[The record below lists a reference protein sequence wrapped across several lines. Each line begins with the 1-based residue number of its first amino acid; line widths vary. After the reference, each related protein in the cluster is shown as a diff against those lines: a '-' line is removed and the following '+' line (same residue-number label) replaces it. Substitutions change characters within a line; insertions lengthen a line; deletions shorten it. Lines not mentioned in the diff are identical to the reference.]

1 MNNTMT
7 PIPQNYKKQVEWVF
21 KAYEDAGVN
30 LPNGFQK
37 DDIQNH
43 QGARPTSKWNGWRSD
58 ISVIKNDKGIFLVCE
73 DYGTVG
79 LTGKNMSTAEISAIA
94 ARDENLDPSERLAR
108 FTSMNNSGGNKTGG
122 GLYGVGK
129 VVYSVASCD
138 YIYYFDSLRKDGQY
152 VANEN
157 KKGQVYEKAFEGDEA
172 KQFIKDA
179 TGLPEKTTVGTR
191 VIIQNPKQEILD
203 AIESGKMVE
212 YIQESW
218 WLILQR
224 LPEGA
229 AISLNGI
236 PVSIPDDITATDLK
250 YELSTPEIFKPG
262 YRVKKFGFYLFAD
275 GNNRWEGI
283 SYYRKGMKIGE
294 IEIKDIPEKLRGK
307 FWGFI
312 EVDEEWED
320 ELALI
325 EDAVHFGVSKGK
337 KLMNAYQYLKGFCN
351 ERIRKLLIEWGF
363 IKDQENED
371 KKLREELNRIAEDV
385 QDLFENLGFEDLGK
399 GPQKSDFYVRWN
411 NIKYPVEN
419 SLSVT
424 TNDTISFA
432 VRIGSSYLTNKKFE
446 YSLNVID
453 QESKSVVSQ
462 IDLGTI
468 SLSSGEVK
476 EIPYKFVVTR
486 ENATRFVENRIV
498 LRVKVIGSGKERMN
512 FLPFYFDCEKPDN
525 SRDNVTLALHEI
537 IFPNEG
543 SRRVDFGEKVEGV
556 SYRIDNKRNAELQY
570 RLNVSIH
577 NASDPTCPLIANVAS
592 VNGSIPPFQEE
603 IVSNIPDIVFDEDT
617 YKQYLEE
624 GILQLRARL
633 IATADSGDFRKGDK
647 ITNYNYDIY
656 LNMDEKNGKRDA
668 FETKSVERPDDFRR
682 AWFEKNGNDRVIYLN
697 VGHAAYTRI
706 SDLPEVQ
713 HAYLYEQV
721 LKQYVLLYL
730 SEGKYDMFSKDGD
743 NFQEMDPV
751 SASERVIDKI
761 EHIFF
766 SSLA

>member
-1 MNNTMT
+1 MSNTMT
-7 PIPQNYKKQVEWVF
+7 AIPQNYKKQVEWVF

-43 QGARPTSKWNGWRSD
+43 QGARATNKWNGWRSD
-58 ISVIKNDKGIFLVCE
+58 ISVIKNEKGVFLVCE

-79 LTGKNMSTAEISAIA
+79 LTGKNMSTSEINAVA
-94 ARDENLDPSERLAR
+94 ARDENLDPFERLAR

-138 YIYYFDSLRKDGQY
+138 YIYFFDSLTQDGLY

-157 KKGQVYEKAFEGDEA
+157 KKGQVYEKAFEGEEA
-172 KQFIKDA
+172 KRFIKES
-179 TGLPEKTTVGTR
+179 TGLAEKDTVGTR
-191 VIIQNPKQEILD
+191 VIIQNPKKEILD
-203 AIESGKMVE
+203 AIESGEMVE

-218 WLILQR
+218 WLIINR

-229 AISLNGI
+229 AITLNGM
-236 PVSIPDDITATDLK
+236 PVSVPTDITDTEYKYDLT
-250 YELSTPEIFKPG
+250 TPEIYKPG
-262 YRVKKFGFYLFAD
+262 YRVKKFGFYLFKD
-275 GNNRWEGI
+275 GGNRWSGI
-283 SYYRKGMKIGE
+283 SYYRKGMKIGD
-294 IEIKDIPEKLRGK
+294 IEIKDIPEKLKGK
-307 FWGFI
+307 FWGYV

-320 ELALI
+320 ELASI

-337 KLMNAYQYLKGFCN
+337 KLMNAYQYLKSFCN
-351 ERIRKLLIEWGF
+351 ERIRKLLIEWGY

-371 KKLREELNRIAEDV
+371 KRLREELNKIAEDV

-419 SLSVT
+419 SMTVT
-424 TNDTISFA
+424 TKDIIGFS

-446 YSLNVID
+446 YTLNVVEH
-453 QESKSVVSQ
+453 ESKSVVSQ
-462 IDLGTI
+462 IDAGTI
-468 SLSSGEVK
+468 SLASGEVK
-476 EIPYKFVVTR
+476 DIPYEFEVTKD
-486 ENATRFVENRIV
+486 NAARFAENRIV
-498 LRVKVIGSGKERMN
+498 LRVKVIGSGKERVN
-512 FLPFYFDCEKPDN
+512 YLPFFYDCEKPDN
-525 SRDNVTLALHEI
+525 SRDNVTLSLHEI
-537 IFPNEG
+537 VFPIEG
-543 SRRVDFGEKVEGV
+543 SRRVNFGESLTGI
-556 SYRIDNKRNAELQY
+556 SYRIDNKRNAELSY

-577 NASDPTCPLIANVAS
+577 NASDPTCPQIVSIAS
-592 VNGSIPPFQEE
+592 INGSIEPFEEE
-603 IVSNIPDIVFDEDT
+603 IVTDIPDIEFSEET

-647 ITNYNYDIY
+647 ITNYNYDIF
-656 LNMDEKNGKRDA
+656 LNIDEKNGKRDA
-668 FETKSVERPDDFRR
+668 FETKSVERPDYYKR
-682 AWFEKNGNDRVIYLN
+682 AWFEKSGNDRIIYLN
-697 VGHAAYTRI
+697 IGHNAYTRLA
-706 SDLPEVQ
+706 DLPEVQ

-730 SEGKYDMFSKDGD
+730 SEGKYDMFSRDGD
-743 NFQEMDPV
+743 NYQDMDPV

-761 EHIFF
+761 EDIFF
-766 SSLA
+766 RSLT